1 MITTLTTPMTATPAM
16 TRRDPFGM
24 LFEDFFNDG
33 WMRPALGSAW
43 LARMPEMAAVNR
55 ARMDVVDTG
64 MAFQIT
70 VDLPGVKKD
79 DIHVSVEGDRV
90 AIDAETR
97 SAHEVKDGDTLLHTE
112 RTAASYAR
120 HFTLPVAVTDAGAEA
135 AYENGVLTLTLPK
148 RSPTAGTRL
157 TIR

>member
-1 MITTLTTPMTATPAM
+1 MNTTLTTPMTGTPAM

-24 LFEDFFNDG
+24 LFDDFFNDA
-33 WMRPALGSAW
+33 WMRPGW
-43 LARMPEMAAVNR
+43 LARMPDMPTVTR
-55 ARMDVVDTG
+55 ARMDVVDQG
-64 MAFQIT
+64 SAFEIT

-90 AIDAETR
+90 AITAETKAQR
-97 SAHEVKDGDTLLHTE
+97 EVKDGDKLLHTE

-120 HFTLPVAVTDAGAEA
+120 SFELPAQVTDAGAEA
-135 AYENGVLTLTLPK
+135 VYENGVLTLTLPK
-148 RSPTAGTRL
+148 RLPTTGARL